1 MDFPIG
7 STIGAYA
14 CLAGILLI
22 FIVPIF
28 LMIGYFSMKR
38 LGVSKK
44 ALDERRDILK
54 SGGVMAPAMIL
65 SARRIEGSKTDHT
78 VDFEV
83 EVQPE
88 GRSSFRAGYRTIIS
102 QRSYTAVGGEMV
114 GYAGRKI
121 WVVYDPNNLSRMAFH
136 HDDSQ
141 HEEFMLDRRREEF
154 NKLTAGNED
163 LKKRGEQAEAVI
175 TRVDDLNMP
184 YPLKQS
190 RAVHIYFDVTQKTGA
205 VFQAEGD
212 FLIGDDA
219 MQKYSVGKQ
228 VYVRFDPQNSK
239 WAVLDSERNKS
250 L

>member
-44 ALDERRDILK
+44 ALDERRDILN
-54 SGGVMAPAMIL
+54 SGGVMAPATIL

-88 GRSSFRAGYRTIIS
+88 DRSPFRAGYRTVIS
-102 QRSYTAVGGEMV
+102 QRGYTAVGSELI

-121 WVVYDPNNLSRMAFH
+121 WVVYDPNNLSRVAFH

-175 TRVDDLNMP
+175 TRVGDLNLP

-190 RAVHIYFDVTQKTGA
+190 RAVHICFDVTPKTGA

-212 FLIGDDA
+212 FLIGDA
-219 MQKYSVGKQ
+219 AVQKYSVGKKF
-228 VYVRFDPQNSK
+228 YVRFDPQNPK
-239 WAVLDSERNKS
+239 WAVLDTERNKS